1 MKRVLIT
8 GINSFLA
15 KELCKLIE
23 NDFSIY
29 GLVNRNSENV
39 PDYVTIVSSEQLASL
54 NDDFEYVF
62 HIAAYIPDKSNQD
75 SKLLFETNVK
85 LTETLLAKFKK
96 ARFIFASSVSI
107 YGDGN
112 RLINETSPSINVN
125 EYGQSKL
132 SAEQLVKKHTSFAIL
147 RISSMYG
154 VGMKKNTF
162 LPLII
167 ENAINK
173 GHITLLGNGAR
184 KQDYIHVLDVA
195 KTLFLAA
202 NCGTNFIGLAV
213 SGKSYTNLEMVEL
226 VKEKCQNVEIKS
238 VGEDFG
244 QSYEYDKTQT
254 IKILGNKEN
263 VYINQGLKELIE
275 WIKK

>member
-1 MKRVLIT
+1 LKKALIT

-15 KELCKLIE
+15 KELCKLLQK
-23 NDFSIY
+23 DFSVY
-29 GLVNRNSENV
+29 GLVNSNKENIPSFV
-39 PDYVTIVSSEQLASL
+39 NLVSAEQLNKL
-54 NDDFEYVF
+54 EDEFVFVF
-62 HIAAYIPDKSNQD
+62 HLAAHVP
-75 SKLLFETNVK
+75 SKGKLENNLLFDTNVK
-85 LTETLLAKFKK
+85 LTETLLNKFKK
-96 ARFIFASSVSI
+96 ARFVFASSVSV

-112 RLINETSPSINVN
+112 RVIDENSASINAG
-125 EYGQSKL
+125 EYGLSKL
-132 SAEQLVKKHTSFAIL
+132 WAEQLIKKHSSYAIL

-154 VGMKKNTF
+154 AGMKKSTF

-167 ENAINK
+167 DNALTK
-173 GHITLLGNGAR
+173 GEISILGNGAR
-184 KQDYIHVLDVA
+184 KQDYVHVSDVA

-202 NCGTNFIGLAV
+202 NCETNFTGLAV
-213 SGKSYTNLEMVEL
+213 SGKSYTNLEMAEL
-226 VKEKCQNVEIKS
+226 VKQNCQNIEIKS

-254 IKILGNKEN
+254 SKVLGNEEN

>member
-54 NDDFEYVF
+54 NDDFEFVF
-62 HIAAYIPDKSNQD
+62 HIAAYIPDKSNQE
-75 SKLLFETNVK
+75 SKLLFDTNVK

-132 SAEQLVKKHTSFAIL
+132 SAEQLVKKHTTFAIL

-154 VGMKKNTF
+154 VGMKKSTF

-173 GHITLLGNGAR
+173 GKIILLGNGAR
-184 KQDYIHVLDVA
+184 KQDYIHVSDVA
-195 KTLFLAA
+195 RMLFAAA
-202 NCGTNFIGLAV
+202 NCKYNFTGLAV
-213 SGKSYTNLEMVEL
+213 SGKS
-226 VKEKCQNVEIKS
+226 CSNVEIAEMIKQHVTNTDIS
-238 VGEDFG
+238 FNGEDFG
-244 QSYEYDKTQT
+244 QSYEYDNAQT

-263 VYINQGLKELIE
+263 VYINQGSKELVE

>member
-1 MKRVLIT
+1 M
-8 GINSFLA
+8 A
-15 KELCKLIE
+15 KALCKLFE

-29 GLVNRNSENV
+29 GLVNRNTENI

-85 LTETLLAKFKK
+85 LTETLLAKFEK

-112 RLINETSPSINVN
+112 RLINENSPSINVN

-154 VGMKKNTF
+154 IGMKKNTF

-173 GHITLLGNGAR
+173 GKIILLGNGAR
-184 KQDYIHVLDVA
+184 KQDYIHVSDVA
-195 KTLFLAA
+195 RMMFAAA
-202 NCGTNFIGLAV
+202 NCKDNFTGLAV
-213 SGKSYTNLEMVEL
+213 SGKS
-226 VKEKCQNVEIKS
+226 CSNVEIAEMIKQHVTNTDIS
-238 VGEDFG
+238 FNDEDFG
-244 QSYEYDKTQT
+244 QSYEYDNAQT

-263 VYINQGLKELIE
+263 IYINQDLKELVE